1 MSRLFK
7 NIIYDM
13 EKPHDIRLSD
23 DKKDVNILILHDV
36 KDCMQSCIQKYTR
49 ESTIVVC
56 DTTGKAESWQKDGFA
71 CVGVE
76 LNGPVRNCRYVVLD
90 MDALS
95 YDYLDMVYARFHNI
109 PLVITESRRLII
121 REMSLEDIPALY
133 DIYKGNVLNYI
144 EPLKD
149 PATERELA
157 ESYIKSMYG
166 FYGYGMWLVVRKSDN
181 RIIGK
186 AGFSEREMSDGN
198 VKTEIGYL
206 IGEKYQNQGYAY
218 EACTAIL
225 EYAKENLDFE
235 EVISC
240 IEEGNTASVR
250 LAIKLGFDKAGDMCN
265 KKQSAQINCYRL
277 PL

>member
-1 MSRLFK
+1 MRRLFK
-7 NIIYDM
+7 NIIYDI
-13 EKPHDIRLSD
+13 EKTHDIKPSD
-23 DKKDVNILILHDV
+23 SEKDVNILILHDT
-36 KDCMQSCIQKYTR
+36 KEYMQFYKEKYTP
-49 ESTIVVC
+49 ESTIAVC
-56 DTTGKAESWQKDGFA
+56 NTTKKAESWQRLGIA

-76 LNGPVRNCRYVVLD
+76 LNGPVRACRYVVLD

-109 PLVITESRRLII
+109 PLVITKSRRLII
-121 REMSLEDIPALY
+121 REMSVEDVPALY

-181 RIIGK
+181 RIIGR
-186 AGFSEREMSDGN
+186 AGFSEREMPDGN
-198 VKTEIGYL
+198 VKTELGYL
-206 IGEKYQNQGYAY
+206 IGEEYQKQGYAY

-235 EVISC
+235 EVIAC
-240 IEEGNTASVR
+240 IEEGNTASVG
-250 LAIKLGFDKAGDMCN
+250 LVIKLGFEKAGDMCN
-265 KKQSAQINCYRL
+265 KWQPAQINCYRRSL
-277 PL
+277 